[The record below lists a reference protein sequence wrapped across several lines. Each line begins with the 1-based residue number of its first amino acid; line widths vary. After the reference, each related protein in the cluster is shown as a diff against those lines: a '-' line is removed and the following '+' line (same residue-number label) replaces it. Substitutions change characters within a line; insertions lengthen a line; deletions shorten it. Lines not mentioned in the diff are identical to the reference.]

1 MNGTIASPA
10 ADIMLPGSPAE
21 PALLDGAASI
31 PFQNLPEV
39 VSGAS
44 PLAQAANPVLN
55 LVPQIR
61 NTERVEDI
69 ATLRDV
75 LIEAIRSFERRA
87 RQAGIA
93 PETIIGARYC
103 LCTLLDEAAALTP
116 WGGSGIWSRHGMLVT
131 FHNETWGG
139 EKFFQLLSKLAQ
151 APQQHRD
158 LLGLMYSCICLGLQ
172 GRFRIVDNGLAQL
185 ETLRQRLWTI
195 LRDLGTGRDDALSP
209 HWQGVAA
216 GGSLG
221 GQRLPVWVVA
231 CIVAALGIGGY
242 LWYTFALAKR
252 SDVVAAQISALQ
264 ISAPPAPAR
273 PAPVRLAGFLEAEI
287 RAGLVE
293 VRDEADRSTII
304 LRGDGLFNSGSSTV
318 LPAYRSVLERI
329 ADALAEQPGEV
340 VVSGYT
346 DNIPIHTALYPS
358 NYQLSQERAEHV
370 ADILRSRNVASS
382 RLRARGLGEAF
393 PVDDNA
399 SPEGRA
405 RNRRV
410 EVELFAAPGGVGGNV
425 GAVNANADME
435 LP

>member
-1 MNGTIASPA
+1 MNEIPAIPA
-10 ADIMLPGSPAE
+10 ADIMLPGPASGSP
-21 PALLDGAASI
+21 PLDVAASAA
-31 PFQNLPEV
+31 FQNLPEV
-39 VSGAS
+39 VSGAN
-44 PLAQAANPVLN
+44 PLARAANPVLN

-61 NTERVEDI
+61 NTEQVGDI
-69 ATLRDV
+69 AALRDV
-75 LIEAIRSFERRA
+75 LIEAIRDFERRA

-103 LCTLLDEAAALTP
+103 LCTLLDETAALTP
-116 WGGSGIWSRHGMLVT
+116 WGGSGIWSRHGMLVS

-158 LLGLMYSCICLGLQ
+158 LLGLMYACICLGLQ

-195 LRDLGTGRDDALSP
+195 LRDLGTGRDDALP
-209 HWQGVAA
+209 P
-216 GGSLG
+216 
-221 GQRLPVWVVA
+221 RLPVWVAA
-231 CIVAALGIGGY
+231 CIAAALGIGGY

-252 SDVVAAQISALQ
+252 SDVVSAQISALQ
-264 ISAPPAPAR
+264 ISAPPAPPRA
-273 PAPVRLAGFLEAEI
+273 APVRLAGFLEPEI

-318 LPAYRSVLERI
+318 LAAYRPVLVRI

-358 NYQLSQERAEHV
+358 NYHLSQERAEHV
-370 ADILRSRNVASS
+370 ADILRNRGVAAS
-382 RLRARGLGEAF
+382 RLRARGLGDAF

-425 GAVNANADME
+425 GTVNANTSME
-435 LP
+435 LSK